1 MSNASNVV
9 SFAEESCFSG
19 ETFRSVRREVVFTV
33 HIYGL
38 GPEKMLKQDF
48 SADNGIWYDHTDEY
62 LIQILEN
69 QVAGPDWGGFVFH
82 PKMDQSAIELID
94 TDTNKVV
101 GIIHVRRGKTGV
113 SIANNPELS
122 GENGRGNVVSMVS
135 RIKSDGIETSS
146 D

>member
-101 GIIHVRRGKTGV
+101 GIIHVRRGKTPT
-113 SIANNPELS
+113 NPELS
-122 GENGRGNVVSMVS
+122 GENSCGNVVSMVG
-135 RIKSDGIETSS
+135 RVLKGQNDGVEASS